1 MYVCFYVSRWW
12 VGGDQIN
19 FWSFWKS
26 STLPPTPNW
35 IFKLHMSA
43 AARGCILFESLR
55 PKHSYSRV
63 HYLLAALG
71 GFTAGFI
78 TCFLWL
84 LCGDQSFEEVVKG
97 SCSST
102 SSPIAAIYASE
113 VDLPELVIC
122 LRRMP
127 RYPWRSWPW
136 SLQPWYSFTI
146 GSTPPQAIYCGLP
159 GFHCCLGTAPASFD
173 FPVGGWMLQAMC
185 ILLFLVLMEIQ
196 LQSEGNVMLLWDSD
210 VLPPALSEACQKG
223 CGLCVSE
230 LIQSFQKSFHV
241 AALFYP
247 FVIFWFSAKV
257 YPIQF
262 RRGAYHV
269 NIILFPS

>member
-1 MYVCFYVSRWW
+1 
-12 VGGDQIN
+12 
-19 FWSFWKS
+19 
-26 STLPPTPNW
+26 
-35 IFKLHMSA
+35 
-43 AARGCILFESLR
+43 
-55 PKHSYSRV
+55 
-63 HYLLAALG
+63 
-71 GFTAGFI
+71 
-78 TCFLWL
+78 
-84 LCGDQSFEEVVKG
+84 
-97 SCSST
+97 
-102 SSPIAAIYASE
+102 
-113 VDLPELVIC
+113 
-122 LRRMP
+122 
-127 RYPWRSWPW
+127 
-136 SLQPWYSFTI
+136 
-146 GSTPPQAIYCGLP
+146 LP

-210 VLPPALSEACQKG
+210 VLPPALSAACQKG
-223 CGLCVSE
+223 CGLCASE